1 MTDQDLIQAFFTNG
15 GRIKHVK
22 PGTPKDLK
30 RIKRGYGL
38 FGGKHRYAATIAKR
52 QDQGKGDLFQSV
64 SKPQSTGK
72 SFKYS
77 F

>member
-30 RIKRGYGL
+30 RIKRG
-38 FGGKHRYAATIAKR
+38 
-52 QDQGKGDLFQSV
+52 
-64 SKPQSTGK
+64 
-72 SFKYS
+72 
-77 F
+77 